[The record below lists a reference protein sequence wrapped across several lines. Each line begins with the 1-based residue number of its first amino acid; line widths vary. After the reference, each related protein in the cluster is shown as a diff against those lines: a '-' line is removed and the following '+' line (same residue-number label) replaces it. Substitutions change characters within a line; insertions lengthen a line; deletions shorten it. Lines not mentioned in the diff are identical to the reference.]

1 MFNIFKKKCPV
12 CKMELKKDKEY
23 PEGFGKKFCS
33 EECRESYRKEM
44 LKEEQSHKSRGCC
57 H

>member
-12 CKMELKKDKEY
+12 CKMTLAEGKKY

-33 EECRESYRKEM
+33 ENC
-44 LKEEQSHKSRGCC
+44 KEEYRQRLVKEQSESPKGCC

>member
-12 CKMELKKDKEY
+12 CKMTLEEGKQY

-33 EECRESYRKEM
+33 ENCRERFRKKM
-44 LKEEQSHKSRGCC
+44 AKEQSQSSKGCC